1 MTGYNTIAVPRNV
14 VIYARVSTEHEAQL
28 SALENQLDWYKPLLE
43 QHPEW
48 TLVRSYVDEGITGTS
63 ARKHPQFMRMLAD
76 AQDGEFNLILTREV
90 SRFARNTVD
99 TLQYTRHL
107 KAMGVE
113 VYFINDNIR
122 TFDGDGELRLTIMAT
137 LAQDESRK
145 TSIRVKSGQQ
155 TSMEN
160 GTFYGNGNI
169 LDYNRVGKDLIIAP
183 EQAQTVRKIYDWYL
197 DGWGIRKIQ
206 FELEK
211 EGILTA
217 TGKTRWYESNI
228 SKILKNPFYA
238 GIIEYHKQFTPDF
251 LEQKKINNFGEVER
265 LRVKGRH
272 EPIVTEEEFNRVQK
286 LMESKRQKNPTNKT
300 GRKKSGKKA
309 YADVWSRLLVCSCGC
324 TFNRKA
330 WHNSSNG
337 TQYGYMCYSQI
348 RNGTVRTRLK
358 KGLPTDGICTS
369 QMIAGW
375 KLQFM
380 AKHLFREFL
389 KDTDRILNISEE
401 MLKRHIQDKKEVE
414 DNTTI
419 IQIKQAELDKLEN
432 RLSNLITM
440 RADGEVDKK
449 QFQSMKSEI
458 DTKIHTLQKQ
468 IAASSP
474 EEEESE
480 EELPD
485 YNERITVLRYVLE
498 RYMNFD
504 SDEDIPEPVIE
515 AFVEKIVV
523 RENSFDWYL
532 LFSGDDNT
540 PKSCNVSGSKK
551 TNKFEFSENLQTL
564 SFVNCNTGCNQQ
576 WKVIPKYVKIGEF
589 TLFADDAKKY
599 LYSKSTKRRLL
610 NWHDIHVN
618 VFI

>member
-1 MTGYNTIAVPRNV
+1 MVGYNTAVVTRSV

-48 TLVRSYVDEGITGTS
+48 TLVHSYVDEGITGTS
-63 ARKHPQFMRMLAD
+63 AKKRPQFMNMLKD
-76 AQDGEFNLILTREV
+76 AQSGEFQLILTREV

-99 TLQYTRHL
+99 TLQYTRQL
-107 KAMGVE
+107 KAMGIE
-113 VYFINDNIR
+113 VFFINDNIR
-122 TFDGDGELRLTIMAT
+122 TYDGDGELRLTIMAT

-169 LDYNRVGKDLIIAP
+169 LGYDRVGKDFVINL
-183 EQAQTVRKIYDWYL
+183 EQARTVRKIYEWYL
-197 DGWGIRKIQ
+197 DGMGVRQIK

-211 EGILTA
+211 EGILTS

-228 SKILKNPFYA
+228 SKILKNSFYA

-272 EPIVTEEEFNRVQK
+272 EPIVTEEEFNRVQE
-286 LMESKRQKNPTNKT
+286 LMESKRQKNPANKT
-300 GRKKSGKKA
+300 GRKKNGKKSVS
-309 YADVWSRLLVCSCGC
+309 DVWSRLLVCSCGC

-348 RNGTVRTRLK
+348 RNGTIRTRLK
-358 KGLPTDGICTS
+358 KGLPTDGTCTS
-369 QMIAGW
+369 QMIPSW

-380 AKHLFREFL
+380 AKYLFREFL
-389 KDTDRILNISEE
+389 KNTDRILNIAEE
-401 MLKRHIQDKKEVE
+401 MLKQHIKDKEVIE
-414 DNTTI
+414 DNSDL
-419 IQIKQAELDKLEN
+419 IQKKKDALGKLEK
-432 RLSNLITM
+432 RLNNLISM
-440 RADGEVDKK
+440 RADGEIAKE
-449 QFQSMKSEI
+449 QFLSMKADI
-458 DTKIHTLQKQ
+458 DTQILSLQEQ
-468 IAASSP
+468 IEKLSPNESVP
-474 EEEESE
+474 EEE
-480 EELPD
+480 LTN

-504 SDEDIPEPVIE
+504 SNEDIPEPVIE
-515 AFVEKIVV
+515 AFVNKIVV
-523 RENSFDWYL
+523 KENSFDWYL
-532 LFSGDDNT
+532 FFSGDDNT
-540 PKSCNVSGSKK
+540 PKSCNVTGNKK
-551 TNKFEFSENLQTL
+551 SHKIELLEDYQTL
-564 SFVNCNTGCNQQ
+564 SFVNCNTGCNC
-576 WKVIPKYVKIGEF
+576 
-589 TLFADDAKKY
+589 
-599 LYSKSTKRRLL
+599 
-610 NWHDIHVN
+610 
-618 VFI
+618 

>member
-1 MTGYNTIAVPRNV
+1 MRYDMVCYDTVANTRNV

-48 TLVRSYVDEGITGTS
+48 TLVHSYVDEGITGTS
-63 ARKHPQFMRMLAD
+63 AKKRPQFMKMLKD
-76 AQDGEFNLILTREV
+76 AQSGEFQLILTREV
-90 SRFARNTVD
+90 SRFAQNTVD
-99 TLQYTRHL
+99 TLQYTRQL

-113 VYFINDNIR
+113 VFFINDNIR

-169 LDYNRVGKDLIIAP
+169 LGYDRKGKELVINP
-183 EQAQTVRKIYDWYL
+183 EQAHTVRKIYEWYL

-211 EGILTA
+211 EGILTS

-228 SKILKNPFYA
+228 SKILKNSFYA

-272 EPIVTEEEFNRVQK
+272 EPIVTEDEFNRVQE
-286 LMESKRQKNPTNKT
+286 LMESKRLKNPANKT
-300 GRKKSGKKA
+300 GRREKGKKSVS
-309 YADVWSRLLVCSCGC
+309 DVWSRLLVCSCGC

-337 TQYGYMCYSQI
+337 IQYGYMCYSQI
-348 RNGTVRTRLK
+348 RNGTIRTRLK

-369 QMIAGW
+369 QMIPGW

-380 AKHLFREFL
+380 AKYLFREFL
-389 KDTDRILNISEE
+389 KNTDKILDIAEE
-401 MLKRHIQDKKEVE
+401 MLKQHIQDKEVIE
-414 DNTTI
+414 DNS
-419 IQIKQAELDKLEN
+419 ELIRKKKDALSKLEKRMN
-432 RLSNLITM
+432 NLISM
-440 RADGEVDKK
+440 RADGEIAKE
-449 QFQSMKSEI
+449 QFLSMKADI
-458 DTKIHTLQKQ
+458 DTQIRSLQEQ
-468 IAASSP
+468 IEELSPDENVP
-474 EEEESE
+474 EEEI
-480 EELPD
+480 PNYD
-485 YNERITVLRYVLE
+485 ERITVLRYVLE

-515 AFVEKIVV
+515 AFVDKIVV
-523 RENSFDWYL
+523 KENSFDWYL
-532 LFSGDDNT
+532 FFSGNDNT
-540 PKSCNVSGSKK
+540 PKICNVKGTKK
-551 TNKFEFSENLQTL
+551 SHEIEIFENQETP
-564 SFVNCNTGCNQQ
+564 SFVNCNTGCN
-576 WKVIPKYVKIGEF
+576 
-589 TLFADDAKKY
+589 
-599 LYSKSTKRRLL
+599 R
-610 NWHDIHVN
+610 
-618 VFI
+618 

>member
-1 MTGYNTIAVPRNV
+1 MVGYNTSVVSRNV

-28 SALENQLDWYKPLLE
+28 SALENQLDWYKPLLAM
-43 QHPEW
+43 HPEW
-48 TLVRSYVDEGITGTS
+48 ALVHSYVDEGITGTS
-63 ARKHPQFMRMLAD
+63 AKKRPQFMKMLED
-76 AQDGEFNLILTREV
+76 AQSGEFQLILTREV

-99 TLQYTRHL
+99 TLQYTRQL

-113 VYFINDNIR
+113 VFFINDNIR

-169 LDYNRVGKDLIIAP
+169 LGYDRKGKELVINP
-183 EQAQTVRKIYDWYL
+183 EQAHTVRKIYEWYL

-211 EGILTA
+211 EGILTS

-228 SKILKNPFYA
+228 SKILKNSFYA

-272 EPIVTEEEFNRVQK
+272 EPIVTEDEFNRVQK
-286 LMESKRQKNPTNKT
+286 LMESKRLKNPANKT
-300 GRKKSGKKA
+300 GRREKGRKPVS
-309 YADVWSRLLVCSCGC
+309 DVWSRLLVCSCGC

-337 TQYGYMCYSQI
+337 IQYGYTCYSQI
-348 RNGTVRTRLK
+348 RNGTIRTRLK

-369 QMIAGW
+369 QMIPGW

-380 AKHLFREFL
+380 AKYLFREFL
-389 KDTDRILNISEE
+389 KNTDKILDIAEE
-401 MLKRHIQDKKEVE
+401 MLKQHIQDKEVIE
-414 DNTTI
+414 DNS
-419 IQIKQAELDKLEN
+419 ELIRKKKDALSKLEKRMN
-432 RLSNLITM
+432 NLISM
-440 RADGEVDKK
+440 RADGEIAKE
-449 QFQSMKSEI
+449 QFLSMKADI
-458 DTKIHTLQKQ
+458 DTQILSLQEQ
-468 IAASSP
+468 IEEFSPNGNVP
-474 EEEESE
+474 EEEI
-480 EELPD
+480 PNYD
-485 YNERITVLRYVLE
+485 ERITVLRYVLE

-515 AFVEKIVV
+515 AFVEKIIVN
-523 RENSFDWYL
+523 ENSFDWYL
-532 LFSGDDNT
+532 MFSGNDNT
-540 PKSCNVSGSKK
+540 PKICNVKGTKK
-551 TNKFEFSENLQTL
+551 SHEIEIFENQETP
-564 SFVNCNTGCNQQ
+564 SFVNCNTGCN
-576 WKVIPKYVKIGEF
+576 
-589 TLFADDAKKY
+589 
-599 LYSKSTKRRLL
+599 R
-610 NWHDIHVN
+610 
-618 VFI
+618 